1 MRKEKPSRREKFAL
15 KKTLGLHKTSS
26 TNGWDGKNMGEIFFC
41 LFKACLGT
49 RKIEEIEGA
58 RIVLLFKIE

>member
-1 MRKEKPSRREKFAL
+1 MVGT
-15 KKTLGLHKTSS
+15 KKIRG
-26 TNGWDGKNMGEIFFC
+26 NFFC
-41 LFKACLGT
+41 LFKVCLGT